1 MKCQKQVVFYSGG
14 SRPSDWGGGGG
25 GLKKICFRSFGPQF
39 RLDIRR
45 KGVGG
50 GGGGRGPP
58 LDPPLFSAFIISFG

>member
-25 GLKKICFRSFGPQF
+25 GSQKNLFSVLRASVSSRYKAK
-39 RLDIRR
+39 
-45 KGVGG
+45 GG
-50 GGGGRGPP
+50 GRGGGRGPP